1 MNSTN
6 RKANPVELL
15 ENYRSDTRKMAVLSY
30 EIEHSPYVSPE
41 EIISAMNFT
50 RGDELGV
57 MTGYISDK
65 TAQIALHYQ
74 NRTDAINRESV
85 INLVTKLEAMK
96 SERERL
102 HHYISLL
109 DERQREVLRR
119 QYMEG
124 ERKEAIAKSL
134 GIVVRTVDKIREK
147 AEAELVRMYEF
158 AAELR

>member
-1 MNSTN
+1 MDSTS
-6 RKANPVELL
+6 KHANPIELL

-41 EIISAMNFT
+41 EIISSMNFVH
-50 RGDELGV
+50 GDGLGV

-74 NRTDAINRESV
+74 DKANAINHEAV
-85 INLVTKLEAMK
+85 INLVAALEAMK
-96 SERERL
+96 DERERL

-109 DERQREVLRR
+109 DERQREVLRL

-124 ERKEAIAKSL
+124 NHKEAIAKAI
-134 GIVVRTVDKIREK
+134 GVAVRTVDKIREK
-147 AEAELVRMYEF
+147 AEAELVRMYDF
-158 AAELR
+158 AAKHR